1 MINNNDIKKI
11 VRDYFNPS
19 DYLYKECTI
28 SDLIEELEALAKQ
41 HNLDKDYDKLKN
53 LIFSFEFDRYE
64 TDEEY
69 IDRVFREKRKEEEEE
84 RATYERLKKKFEGL

>member
-1 MINNNDIKKI
+1 MKNDNKPQKI

-28 SDLIEELEALAKQ
+28 SDLIGELEALAKQ
-41 HNLDKDYDKLKN
+41 HNLDKDYDILKN

-69 IDRVFREKRKEEEEE
+69 NDRVFKEKRKEEEE
-84 RATYERLKKKFEGL
+84 RATYERLKKKFEGLK